1 MCYKESTQLKPGVVD
16 IPIIPSFKRQ
26 RQEDHEYKARLD
38 YIAER
43 KRERYDK
50 GNKKNKRIKY

>member
-50 GNKKNKRIKY
+50 ETKKTRE